1 MKTKLQIVAAHA
13 PDADDDKRTISG
25 LVLPYGVPGYTSSGA
40 VTVASGTVTLPEDLG
55 RIKLLRDHST
65 DEGFSPVGHATAIED
80 TPEGLRM
87 SFKVAKTA
95 DGDVA
100 LADVT
105 ERVRDALSVEL
116 VHTSIDED
124 GNLIAGELKAVALVP
139 IPAFDD
145 ARVELITAS
154 AHYPDTDEEEPDDD
168 FVEGLEDT
176 PVKRPKLPLSAH
188 AVVTPDGTTVRLNE
202 TDGATADTEN
212 VHPSGDTDNDHPATP
227 EKEPDMNGNAKAPE
241 GIQAAKKDTPL
252 TFSAAV
258 HAIGD
263 LAARRET
270 PELTAALKDITY
282 SGQPATRAPKW
293 VGELWDGAAFTRE
306 IVPTM
311 TPKTLTSL
319 EVRGWRWKEKPQVDD
334 WDGDKRAIPSNTAST
349 EPIDS
354 KAKRLAAGWD
364 FDRAY
369 WDFGDTEFIRSFLE
383 AAREDY
389 AIKSDERAAQS
400 IAKWATEESTLT
412 ATAQPDLLHAAAH
425 ARQLIKK
432 ATRIEPTAFLV
443 HPDDMFGLFDIT
455 MLDIPQFLKL
465 LGVEPEKFIS
475 TDLVPA
481 GSLVSYV
488 KPAVEFHELA
498 GAPIRVSAQHIANGG
513 IDEALFGYWDALL
526 INPRGIVSVP
536 VGAGAAA
543 A

>member
-1 MKTKLQIVAAHA
+1 MTKTNLQIVAAHA

-25 LVLPYGVPGYTSSGA
+25 LVLPYNVPGHTSSGA

-65 DEGFSPVGHATAIED
+65 DEGFTPVGYATAIED

-100 LADVT
+100 LADVNQ
-105 ERVRDALSVEL
+105 RVRDALSVEL
-116 VHTSIDED
+116 VHTSVDAS
-124 GNLIAGELKAVALVP
+124 GNLIAGELNAVALVP
-139 IPAFDD
+139 IPAFAD
-145 ARVELITAS
+145 ARVDLITAS
-154 AHYPDTDEEEPDDD
+154 AHHPDTDEEEPEADD
-168 FVEGLEDT
+168 
-176 PVKRPKLPLSAH
+176 A
-188 AVVTPDGTTVRLNE
+188 DGTEEDEEE
-202 TDGATADTEN
+202 TTEETADTEN
-212 VHPSGDTDNDHPATP
+212 VHPSGDTDNDHPETP
-227 EKEPDMNGNAKAPE
+227 EKEPDMTENAKAPE

-252 TFSAAV
+252 TFGGAV
-258 HAIGD
+258 RAIGD
-263 LAARRET
+263 LVAHRQT

-282 SGQPATRAPKW
+282 SGQPSTRAPQW
-293 VGELWDGAAFTRE
+293 LAELWDGADFTRE

-311 TPKTLTSL
+311 TQKPLTSL
-319 EVRGWRWKEKPQVDD
+319 EVRGWRWKEKPKVDD
-334 WDGDKRAIPSNTAST
+334 WDGDKKAIPSNTVST

-369 WDFGDTEFIRSFLE
+369 WDFNDTEFITSFFE

-400 IAKWATEESTLT
+400 VTRWATEDSALT

-443 HPDDMFGLFDIT
+443 NPDDMFALLDIT

-465 LGVEPEKFIS
+465 LGVDPEKFIS
-475 TDLVPA
+475 TDIVPS

-488 KPAVEFHELA
+488 KPAVQFRELP
-498 GAPIRVSAQHIANGG
+498 GAPIRVNAQHIANGG
-513 IDEALFGYWDALL
+513 IDEAIFGYWDALL

-536 VGAGAAA
+536 IGAGAAA

>member
-1 MKTKLQIVAAHA
+1 MTKTNLQIVAAHA

-25 LVLPYGVPGYTSSGA
+25 LVLPYNVPGHTSSGA

-65 DEGFSPVGHATAIED
+65 DEGFTPVGYATAIED

-100 LADVT
+100 LADVN

-116 VHTSIDED
+116 VHTSVDAS
-124 GNLIAGELKAVALVP
+124 GNLIAGELNAVALVP
-139 IPAFDD
+139 IPAFAD
-145 ARVELITAS
+145 ARVDLITAS
-154 AHYPDTDEEEPDDD
+154 AHHPDTDEEEPEADDVND
-168 FVEGLEDT
+168 
-176 PVKRPKLPLSAH
+176 A
-188 AVVTPDGTTVRLNE
+188 DGTEEDEEE
-202 TDGATADTEN
+202 TTEETADTEN
-212 VHPSGDTDNDHPATP
+212 VHPSGDTDNVHPETP
-227 EKEPDMNGNAKAPE
+227 EKEPDMTENAKAPE
-241 GIQAAKKDTPL
+241 GIQAAKKDTAL
-252 TFSAAV
+252 TFGGAV
-258 HAIGD
+258 RAIND
-263 LAARRET
+263 LVTNRQT

-282 SGQPATRAPKW
+282 SGQPNTRAPQW
-293 VGELWDGAAFTRE
+293 LGELWQGANYTRE

-311 TPKTLTSL
+311 TQKVLTSL

-334 WDGDKRAIPSNTAST
+334 WEGDKKAIPSNTVTT
-349 EPIDS
+349 EAIES

-369 WDFGDTEFIRSFLE
+369 WDFNDTEFITSFFE

-389 AIKSDERAAQS
+389 AKKTDERAAQA

-432 ATRIEPTAFLV
+432 ATRVEPTAFLV

-475 TDLVPA
+475 TDLIEP
-481 GSLVSYV
+481 GSVVAYT
-488 KPAVEFHELA
+488 KPAVTWYELA
-498 GAPIRVSAQHIANGG
+498 GSPLRVNAQHIANGG
-513 IDEALFGYWDALL
+513 IDEAVFGYWDAML
-526 INPRGIVSVP
+526 IDPRGVVSVP

>member
-1 MKTKLQIVAAHA
+1 MNDTKPMHIVAAHA

-25 LVLPYGVPGYTSSGA
+25 LVLPYGRPGHTNTGA
-40 VTVASGTVTLPEDLG
+40 VTVASGVVTLPEDIG

-65 DEGFSPVGHATAIED
+65 DADFTPVGHATAIED
-80 TPEGLRM
+80 TPDGLRM
-87 SFKVAKTA
+87 SFKIAKTA

-105 ERVRDALSVEL
+105 QRVRDALSVEL
-116 VHTSIDED
+116 VHTSVDD
-124 GNLIAGELKAVALVP
+124 AGHLTAGELTAVALVP

-145 ARVELITAS
+145 ARVDLITAS
-154 AHYPDTDEEEPDDD
+154 AH
-168 FVEGLEDT
+168 
-176 PVKRPKLPLSAH
+176 H
-188 AVVTPDGTTVRLNE
+188 PDGGDTESPAT
-202 TDGATADTEN
+202 TDGCDSDEDSDESNEDDAAESEN
-212 VHPSGDTDNDHPATP
+212 VHPTGDTDTDPTDTQ
-227 EKEPDMNGNAKAPE
+227 EKDPDMNGNAKAPE
-241 GIQAAKKDTPL
+241 GIQAAKKATPL
-252 TFSAAV
+252 TFSGAV
-258 HAIGD
+258 RAIGD
-263 LAARRET
+263 LVARRET

-293 VGELWDGAAFTRE
+293 LGELWDGAAFIRE

-334 WDGDKRAIPSNTAST
+334 WAGDKKAIPSNSAST

-369 WDFGDTEFIRSFLE
+369 WDFGDTEFIRSFFE

-400 IAKWATEESTLT
+400 ITRWATEDSTLT
-412 ATAQPDLLHAAAH
+412 AKEQPDLLHAAAH

-443 HPDDMFGLFDIT
+443 NPDDMFGLFDIT
-455 MLDIPQFLKL
+455 MLDIPQFMEL
-465 LGVEPEKFIS
+465 LGVDPKKFIS

-488 KPAVEFHELA
+488 KPAVEFYELS

-513 IDEALFGYWDALL
+513 IDEAIFGYWDALL

-536 VGAGAAA
+536 FGAGAAPA